1 MMFETLKRLY
11 KSGKLNDIG
20 LQSAVSKRW
29 ITAEQAEE
37 IELYAKQG

>member
-11 KSGKLNDIG
+11 ETGKLNDDG

-37 IELYAKQG
+37 IKSIKN

>member
-11 KSGKLNDIG
+11 KSGRLDDEG

-37 IELYAKQG
+37 IKTNNK